1 MTIKDYI
8 KHELREFF
16 KRGVKNRIKKVPTAT
31 ENNIAIF
38 DNEGAIKDG
47 NKSLNDL
54 KNTWLEIV

>member
-1 MTIKDYI
+1 MTIKEYV
-8 KHELREFF
+8 KQELREFF

-38 DNEGAIKDG
+38 DNEGAIKDS
-47 NKSLNDL
+47 NKSLDDV